1 MVFKKKE
8 NKFKIKA
15 VIFDIGGVLTIHRKS
30 FFNKR
35 NKKGVHEYVAKKLK
49 VSLDSY
55 WDSIDTAY
63 AESIIGAIN
72 KDELLGVMS
81 RNLKT
86 TKKNLEKLYLTIYRR
101 KHKRNR
107 KLYNFALKLKKKGYK
122 ISILSDQWPLSKDAI
137 VFREYY
143 SNFNPVIIS
152 TEVGFRK
159 PDPKIYY
166 LLLEKLKIIPQE
178 ILFIDNRDWN
188 LVTAKKIG
196 MHTILFKDNKQFFKE
211 FKKFGI
217 EV

>member
-1 MVFKKKE
+1 
-8 NKFKIKA
+8 
-15 VIFDIGGVLTIHRKS
+15 
-30 FFNKR
+30 
-35 NKKGVHEYVAKKLK
+35 
-49 VSLDSY
+49 
-55 WDSIDTAY
+55 
-63 AESIIGAIN
+63 
-72 KDELLGVMS
+72 MS